1 MACAWLSDWAVTL
14 IFPTKI
20 YPLKLHPF
28 VTTQPRCHVGIDT
41 LRSFTVMLMIFVK
54 NNTGDQTFSIP

>member
-14 IFPTKI
+14 IFPTII
-20 YPLKLHPF
+20 YPPKLHPF
-28 VTTQPRCHVGIDT
+28 VTTQPQCHVGIDT

-54 NNTGDQTFSIP
+54 NNTGDQIFSIP

>member
-14 IFPTKI
+14 FFPTQT

-28 VTTQPRCHVGIDT
+28 VTTQPRRHVGIDT
-41 LRSFTVMLMIFVK
+41 LRSFTVTLMTFVK
-54 NNTGDQTFSIP
+54 NNTGHQIPSMP